1 MPMLLLTYGRIFAL
15 EKGLSQYGTSAF
27 GQGKG
32 YATIAY
38 SHNEHSGLAA
48 RNTPPLFKGT
58 VARLS

>member
-1 MPMLLLTYGRIFAL
+1 LERVFAI
-15 EKGLSQYGTSAF
+15 EKGLSELGTDPF

-32 YATIAY
+32 YATTAY
-38 SHNEHSGLAA
+38 SHHEHPGVVA